1 MVFKRRD
8 KLPFPTRLRGFLF
21 PRRGWRRGIEYLAH
35 RMRRLPDTPHRIS
48 LGFSCGVFMSFTPF
62 FGLHFILAAAVARL
76 IRGNALAA
84 LIGTAA
90 GNPLTFPF
98 IASISLGLGRRILG
112 YGASGRDFRRI
123 AEGFK
128 QFFIGLWESVLN
140 LFGAGHA
147 DWHKLTLLLQDVI
160 WPYFV
165 GGLLPGLVAAIASY
179 YLVRPLVAAYQ
190 AGRRAR
196 LLDKAKAR
204 LMRRKPEA
212 GVHAPP
218 LYTRNDS
225 KAAGGKGLK

>member
-1 MVFKRRD
+1 M
-8 KLPFPTRLRGFLF
+8 
-21 PRRGWRRGIEYLAH
+21 
-35 RMRRLPDTPHRIS
+35 
-48 LGFSCGVFMSFTPF
+48 
-62 FGLHFILAAAVARL
+62 
-76 IRGNALAA
+76 
-84 LIGTAA
+84 
-90 GNPLTFPF
+90 
-98 IASISLGLGRRILG
+98 
-112 YGASGRDFRRI
+112 
-123 AEGFK
+123 
-128 QFFIGLWESVLN
+128 LN

>member
-8 KLPFPTRLRGFLF
+8 KLPFPTRLRGLLF

-62 FGLHFILAAAVARL
+62 FGLHFILAAAMARA

-90 GNPLTFPF
+90 GNPLTFPV
-98 IASISLGLGRRILG
+98 IASFALGLGRRILG
-112 YGASGRDFRRI
+112 FGASGRDFRRF
-123 AEGFK
+123 AEGFR
-128 QFFIGLWESVLN
+128 QFFVGVWESFLN

-196 LLDKAKAR
+196 LLARAKAR
-204 LMRRKPEA
+204 LLRRKPEA
-212 GVHAPP
+212 GIRAAST
-218 LYTRNDS
+218 YTRRDRE
-225 KAAGGKGLK
+225 AAGSNGLK